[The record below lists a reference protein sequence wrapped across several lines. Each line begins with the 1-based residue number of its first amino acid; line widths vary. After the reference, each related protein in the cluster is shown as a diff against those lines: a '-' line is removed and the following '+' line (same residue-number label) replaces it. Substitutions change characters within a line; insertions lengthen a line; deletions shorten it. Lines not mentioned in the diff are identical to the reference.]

1 MFMVVEERVVS
12 VDSEGI
18 SDQEM
23 MVRLIGL
30 NICCGVCLIVMFLWY
45 NDLVGMDVEMLY
57 QQVLSGWLLEVIGKV
72 EMEIKLFFGMFV
84 LVDEDNVVDLDGL
97 MEVESV
103 EIVMVEKFLLVS

>member
-1 MFMVVEERVVS
+1 M
-12 VDSEGI
+12 
-18 SDQEM
+18 
-23 MVRLIGL
+23 
-30 NICCGVCLIVMFLWY
+30 
-45 NDLVGMDVEMLY
+45 
-57 QQVLSGWLLEVIGKV
+57 LEVIGKV